1 MGYSCYIFERGHG
14 KTLKSRSSVLYLH
27 IRYNWFTK
35 SRHHKPHQVFCFPP
49 YFVDLSKLLSRDEPF
64 FIFISTTSSP
74 FRFQFMAVAV
84 HMMLNLKDDDIIY
97 DPLPLYHTAGGML
110 GIGQA
115 VLTGNTVA
123 IRRKFSASNFW
134 KDCAQYKCTVS
145 VSNLYEWL
153 N

>member
-1 MGYSCYIFERGHG
+1 
-14 KTLKSRSSVLYLH
+14 
-27 IRYNWFTK
+27 
-35 SRHHKPHQVFCFPP
+35 
-49 YFVDLSKLLSRDEPF
+49 
-64 FIFISTTSSP
+64 
-74 FRFQFMAVAV
+74 MAVAV